1 MCLSICCAANHISR
15 WSLARS
21 RARSGGSMSAASRAH
36 ILAHHSSVP
45 MFEDMTVV
53 HKGMLA
59 GGRLVKGDEKFG
71 LILNENYICPT
82 CQMSRWWRALQRQYA
97 KRHTMHVE
105 RMSHSDRDNLP
116 HFKCSKL
123 GL

>member
-1 MCLSICCAANHISR
+1 
-15 WSLARS
+15 
-21 RARSGGSMSAASRAH
+21 
-36 ILAHHSSVP
+36 

-59 GGRLVKGDEKFG
+59 GGRLVKGDEKFS
-71 LILNENYICPT
+71 LILNEDYIFPT
-82 CQMSRWWRALQRQYA
+82 CQMSRWWRALHRQYA
-97 KRHTMHVE
+97 KRRTMNVE

-123 GL
+123 GLYIDAG